1 MQCMYINPF
10 YNIES
15 TDREA
20 NALFKNT
27 LFKTEIYGI
36 SYLYARM
43 IFCKLNRNTIK
54 RINT

>member
-1 MQCMYINPF
+1 MYINPF